1 MNRGFAWILCVPALF
16 LSLNTQAQVGPNA
29 GVANTPARSEKP
41 KISPQQAEE
50 LFQSVEEILKFV
62 SDDTKFP
69 IQHKIKRK
77 LVDRD
82 TVEHDLTERLKND
95 EDSQRMEHA
104 ELVLKKFGFLPR
116 DFHLRQFFISMMREQ
131 VAGYYNIKDQTVY
144 LLDWI
149 EPAAQ
154 RAILAHEL
162 THALQDQNFH
172 LEKWNKAPGD
182 EKDKKKKWS
191 PENLDPTQESIDDE
205 RLVARV
211 ALLEGQGMAELLDYA
226 LAPRGRNVNNSPV
239 EVDGLKRGMTEDKQ
253 SPIFNSAP
261 RFLKESLVF
270 PYREGLTFVQEVM
283 FKKGRE
289 GAFAGTMA
297 NPPKTTREIMQ
308 PSTYLAQEKIPPL
321 VLPKLQPILGSGYSG
336 YDAGAMGEFDVSIF
350 LTQFRDP
357 EKRADGLYREWRG
370 GSYFAALRCDLTP
383 CESST
388 TQQKKNQNAVSAPP
402 TNALALLYFS
412 RWSSPEAAEQFAKQ
426 YREALLKRYK
436 FAQGVAPRV
445 GDAPTTRWTTDE
457 GLISIETRGDQVLVL
472 ESFDEAAM
480 KRLSD
485 AIWQPAAPATN

>member
-1 MNRGFAWILCVPALF
+1 MNRGVAWILCVPALF
-16 LSLNTQAQVGPNA
+16 LSLDTQAQVGPNA
-29 GVANTPARSEKP
+29 GVANTPARNEKP

-62 SDDTKFP
+62 SEDTKFP

-149 EPAAQ
+149 EPVAQ

-172 LEKWNKAPGD
+172 LEKWNKAGID
-182 EKDKKKKWS
+182 EKDRKKKWS
-191 PENLDPTQESIDDE
+191 PENLDPTQESIEDE
-205 RLVARV
+205 QLVARV
-211 ALLEGQGMAELLDYA
+211 ALLEGQGMVELLDYA

-283 FKKGRE
+283 FKRGRE

-297 NPPKTTREIMQ
+297 DPPKTTREIMQ
-308 PSTYLAQEKIPPL
+308 PSTFLAHERVPPL
-321 VLPKLQPILGSGYSG
+321 TLPKLQPVLGSGYSG
-336 YDAGAMGEFDVSIF
+336 YDAGAMGEFDVSVF
-350 LTQFRDP
+350 LSQFRDP
-357 EKRADGLYREWRG
+357 NKRADDLYREWRG
-370 GSYFAALRCDLTP
+370 GTYFAALRCDLTRCDSP
-383 CESST
+383 AKVEKG
-388 TQQKKNQNAVSAPP
+388 QPPVVAPP
-402 TNALALLYFS
+402 TSALALLYLS
-412 RWSSPEAAEQFAKQ
+412 RWSRPETAARFAEQ
-426 YREALLKRYK
+426 YRNALLKRYK
-436 FAQGVAPRV
+436 FAQGISKN
-445 GDAPTTRWTTDE
+445 GDAPTTRWMTDE
-457 GLISIETRGDQVLVL
+457 GLVSIETRGDDVLVL

-480 KRLSD
+480 KKLSD
-485 AIWQPAAPATN
+485 AIWQSAAAAK

>member
-1 MNRGFAWILCVPALF
+1 MSRRSARILCSLVLFFALGAHPQ
-16 LSLNTQAQVGPNA
+16 LGSGA
-29 GVANTPARSEKP
+29 VAPPDRSEKP
-41 KISPQQAEE
+41 KISAQQAEE
-50 LFQSVEEILKFV
+50 LFHNVEEILKFV
-62 SDDTKFP
+62 SEDTKFP
-69 IQHKIKRK
+69 IQRKIKRK

-82 TVEHDLTERLKND
+82 TVERDLTERLKND

-182 EKDKKKKWS
+182 EKDKKKTWS

-205 RLVARV
+205 QLVARV

-226 LAPRGRNVNNSPV
+226 LAPRGRNVNNSPI
-239 EVDGLKRGMTEDKQ
+239 EVDALKRGMTEDKQ

-283 FKKGRE
+283 FKRGRE

-321 VLPKLQPILGSGYSG
+321 TLPKLQPILGSGYSG

-350 LTQFRDP
+350 LAQFRDP
-357 EKRADGLYREWRG
+357 DKRADNLYREWRG
-370 GSYFAALRCDLTP
+370 GTYFAVLRCDLAP

-388 TQQKKNQNAVSAPP
+388 KQQKKNQEPAAAPP
-402 TNALALLYFS
+402 TSALALLYLS
-412 RWSSPEAAEQFAKQ
+412 RWSNPDAAVGFAKQ
-426 YREALLKRYK
+426 YRDTLLKRYK

-445 GDAPTTRWTTDE
+445 ADAPTTRWMTDE
-457 GLISIETRGDQVLVL
+457 GLVSIEVRGDQVLVL
-472 ESFDEAAM
+472 ESFDDAAM
-480 KRLSD
+480 KKLSE
-485 AIWQPAAPATN
+485 AIWQTPVSAAN

>member
-1 MNRGFAWILCVPALF
+1 MSKRGARVLCALVLFFALGA
-16 LSLNTQAQVGPNA
+16 QAGI
-29 GVANTPARSEKP
+29 VATPERTDKP

-62 SDDTKFP
+62 SDDSKFP

-82 TVEHDLTERLKND
+82 TVERDLTERLKND

-149 EPAAQ
+149 EPVAQ

-172 LEKWNKAPGD
+172 LDKWNKAPGE

-191 PENLDPTQESIDDE
+191 PENLDPRKESIDDE
-205 RLVARV
+205 QLVARV

-226 LAPRGRNVNNSPV
+226 LSFRGRNVNNSPV
-239 EVDGLKRGMTEDKQ
+239 EVDALKRGMTEDKQ

-283 FKKGRE
+283 FKKGRD

-297 NPPKTTREIMQ
+297 NPPRTTREIMQ
-308 PSTYLAQEKIPPL
+308 PSTYLAQEKIPAL
-321 VLPKLQPILGSGYSG
+321 TLPKPQPILGSGYSG

-350 LTQFRDP
+350 LSQFRDP
-357 EKRADGLYREWRG
+357 DKRSDDLYREWRG
-370 GSYFAALRCDLTP
+370 GTYFAALRCDLTACNAAKP
-383 CESST
+383 EKEQAST
-388 TQQKKNQNAVSAPP
+388 P
-402 TNALALLYFS
+402 TSALALLYFS
-412 RWSSPEAAEQFAKQ
+412 RWSRPETAARFAAE
-426 YREALLKRYK
+426 YRTALLKRYK
-436 FAQGVAPRV
+436 FAQGIRPTV
-445 GDAPTTRWTTDE
+445 GDAPTTRWMTDE
-457 GLISIETRGDQVLVL
+457 GLVSIETRGDQVLVL

-480 KRLSD
+480 KKLSD
-485 AIWQPAAPATN
+485 AIWQSAAAPATN

>member
-1 MNRGFAWILCVPALF
+1 MWVAVLLF
-16 LSLNTQAQVGPNA
+16 TVGTQAQVASKAVPESRPDR
-29 GVANTPARSEKP
+29 TEKP

-62 SDDTKFP
+62 SDDSKLP

-82 TVEHDLTERLKND
+82 TVERDLTERLKND

-149 EPAAQ
+149 EPATQ

-172 LEKWNKAPGD
+172 LEKWDKSDSDDKN
-182 EKDKKKKWS
+182 KKKKWP
-191 PENLDPTQESIDDE
+191 PENLDATQESIDDE
-205 RLVARV
+205 QLVARV
-211 ALLEGQGMAELLDYA
+211 ALLEGQGMVELLDYA

-261 RFLKESLVF
+261 KFLKESLIF
-270 PYREGLTFVQEVM
+270 PYREGLTFVQEVR
-283 FKKGRE
+283 FKRGRE

-297 NPPKTTREIMQ
+297 DPPRTTREIMQ
-308 PSTYLAQEKIPPL
+308 PSTYLAHERVLPL
-321 VLPKLQPILGSGYSG
+321 TLPKLQPILGNGYFG
-336 YDAGAMGEFDVSIF
+336 YDAGAMGEFDVSVF
-350 LTQFRDP
+350 LSQFRDP
-357 EKRADGLYREWRG
+357 NKQAEDLYREWRG
-370 GSYFAALRCDLTP
+370 GTYFAALRCDLTRCDP
-383 CESST
+383 PAKAEKD
-388 TQQKKNQNAVSAPP
+388 QQPGIAPP
-402 TNALALLYFS
+402 TSALALLYLS
-412 RWSSPEAAEQFAKQ
+412 RWSRPETAARFAEQ
-426 YREALLKRYK
+426 YRNALLKRYK
-436 FAQGVAPRV
+436 FAQGISKS
-445 GDAPTTRWTTDE
+445 GDAPSTRWMTDE
-457 GLISIETRGDQVLVL
+457 GLVSIETRDDDVLVL

-480 KRLSD
+480 KKLSD
-485 AIWQPAAPATN
+485 AIWQGAAPAK

>member
-1 MNRGFAWILCVPALF
+1 MSKRGARVLCALVLFFALGA
-16 LSLNTQAQVGPNA
+16 QADSGA
-29 GVANTPARSEKP
+29 VATPERTDKP
-41 KISPQQAEE
+41 KISAAQAEE
-50 LFQSVEEILKFV
+50 LFQNVEEILKFV
-62 SDDTKFP
+62 SEDTKYP

-82 TVEHDLTERLKND
+82 TVERDLTERLKND

-116 DFHLRQFFISMMREQ
+116 EFHLRQFFISMMREH

-149 EPAAQ
+149 EPVAQ

-172 LEKWNKAPGD
+172 LEKWNKSGGD

-191 PENLDPTQESIDDE
+191 PENLDPTQEAIDDE
-205 RLVARV
+205 QLVARV
-211 ALLEGQGMAELLDYA
+211 ALLEGQGMAELIDYA
-226 LAPRGRNVNNSPV
+226 LSFRGRNVNNSPV
-239 EVDGLKRGMTEDKQ
+239 EVDALKRGMTEDKQ

-283 FKKGRE
+283 FKRGRD

-308 PSTYLAQEKIPPL
+308 PSTYLAQEKVPPL
-321 VLPKLQPILGSGYSG
+321 VVPKLQPILGAGYSG

-350 LTQFRDP
+350 LAQFRDAN
-357 EKRADGLYREWRG
+357 KRSDDLYREWRG
-370 GSYFAALRCDLTP
+370 GTYFAALRCDLTP
-383 CESST
+383 CSPAGAKPE
-388 TQQKKNQNAVSAPP
+388 KNKEQVATPP
-402 TNALALLYFS
+402 TSALALLYLS
-412 RWSSPEAAEQFAKQ
+412 RWSRPETATRFAEQ
-426 YREALLKRYK
+426 YRDALLKRYK
-436 FAQGVAPRV
+436 FAQGIRSTV
-445 GDAPTTRWTTDE
+445 GDAPTTRWMTDE
-457 GLISIETRGDQVLVL
+457 GLVSIEAHGDQVLVL

-485 AIWQPAAPATN
+485 AIWQSTTAPAAN

>member
-1 MNRGFAWILCVPALF
+1 MSKRGAVVLCALALF
-16 LSLNTQAQVGPNA
+16 FALGARA
-29 GVANTPARSEKP
+29 GTLAVAPPERSDKP

-62 SDDTKFP
+62 SEDSKYP

-82 TVEHDLTERLKND
+82 TVERDLTERLKND

-149 EPAAQ
+149 EPVAQ

-172 LEKWNKAPGD
+172 LDKWNKAPGD

-205 RLVARV
+205 QLVARV
-211 ALLEGQGMAELLDYA
+211 ALLEGQGMAELIDYA
-226 LAPRGRNVNNSPV
+226 LSFRGRNVNNSPV
-239 EVDGLKRGMTEDKQ
+239 EVDALKRGMTEDKQ

-283 FKKGRE
+283 FKKGRD

-308 PSTYLAQEKIPPL
+308 PGTYLAQERIPPL

-350 LTQFRDP
+350 LAQFRDP
-357 EKRADGLYREWRG
+357 EKRADDLYREWRG
-370 GSYFAALRCDLTP
+370 GTYFAALRCDLTS
-383 CESST
+383 CNT
-388 TQQKKNQNAVSAPP
+388 TVPKQGKSQEQVATPP
-402 TNALALLYFS
+402 TSALALLYLS
-412 RWSSPEAAEQFAKQ
+412 RWSRPETATRFAEQ
-426 YREALLKRYK
+426 YRDALLKRYK
-436 FAQGVAPRV
+436 FAQGMRPAV
-445 GDAPTTRWTTDE
+445 GDAPTTRWMTDE
-457 GLISIETRGDQVLVL
+457 GLVSIEARGDKVLVL
-472 ESFDEAAM
+472 ESFDEIAM
-480 KRLSD
+480 KRVSD
-485 AIWQPAAPATN
+485 AIWQSTAAPAAN